1 MRIQLDLI
9 SKWGPEWMKDIIVR
23 LILGHVLLNSTY
35 RHILMM
41 KSAQINKYGS
51 SEVIEINQSTP
62 EPSVSLGKVLVDIK
76 AAGVNPVDWKIS
88 EGHMQQLVSLQFPST
103 LGVDFS
109 GVIKQIG
116 EGISPSDFKQGDE
129 VYGQAGV
136 INGGSG
142 AFAEMALANT
152 ESIANKPKRLSH
164 AEAAGLPLVGVSA
177 WQALVENIG
186 LSKGQKILIHGG
198 AGGIGSI
205 AIQLAKYL
213 GADVATTVSINDKQF
228 VQELGADQVIDY
240 KTQTFED
247 LLHDY
252 DAVFDTV
259 GDETYRRSFKVIKK
273 GGVIVSMLDQPDS
286 ELMNQYGVKA
296 IFQFTQADRERLTKL
311 AQWVD
316 ENNIRVNVE
325 KTFLLDEAG
334 DALDY
339 QKDVHPRGKVVL
351 AM

>member
-1 MRIQLDLI
+1 
-9 SKWGPEWMKDIIVR
+9 
-23 LILGHVLLNSTY
+23 
-35 RHILMM
+35 M

-51 SEVIEINQSTP
+51 SEVIEINQSTS
-62 EPSVSLGKVLVDIK
+62 EPTVSSGKVLVIIK
-76 AAGVNPVDWKIS
+76 AAGINPADWKIR
-88 EGHMQQLVSLQFPST
+88 EGGLQQLVSLQFPST

-177 WQALVENIG
+177 WKALVENIG

>member
-1 MRIQLDLI
+1 
-9 SKWGPEWMKDIIVR
+9 
-23 LILGHVLLNSTY
+23 
-35 RHILMM
+35 M

-51 SEVIEINQSTP
+51 SEVIEINQSTF
-62 EPSVSLGKVLVDIK
+62 EPTVSSGKVLVIIK
-76 AAGVNPVDWKIS
+76 AAGVNPADWKIR
-88 EGHMQQLVSLQFPST
+88 EGGLQQIISLQFPST
-103 LGVDFS
+103 LGMDFS
-109 GVIKQIG
+109 GVIKQVG
-116 EGISPSDFKQGDE
+116 EGISHSDFKQGDD

-136 INGGSG
+136 ISGGSG

-152 ESIANKPKRLSH
+152 ESIVHKPKRLSH

-177 WQALVENIG
+177 WKALIENIG
-186 LSKGQKILIHGG
+186 LSKDQKILIHGG

-213 GADVATTVSINDKQF
+213 GATVATTISTNDKQF

-240 KTQTFED
+240 KTQNFED
-247 LLHDY
+247 ILHDY

-259 GDETYRRSFKVIKK
+259 GGETYRRSFKVLKK
-273 GGVIVSMLDQPDS
+273 GGVIVSMLEQPNP

-316 ENNIRVNVE
+316 QNNIRVNVE
-325 KTFLLDEAG
+325 KTFSLDEAG
-334 DALDY
+334 KALDY

>member
-1 MRIQLDLI
+1 
-9 SKWGPEWMKDIIVR
+9 
-23 LILGHVLLNSTY
+23 
-35 RHILMM
+35 M

-51 SEVIEINQSTP
+51 SQVIEINNSAS
-62 EPSVSLGKVLVDIK
+62 EPSVAPGKVLVDIR

-103 LGVDFS
+103 LGLDFS
-109 GVIKQIG
+109 GVIKQVG
-116 EGISPSDFKQGDE
+116 EGISPSEFKPGDE

-136 INGGSG
+136 ISGGSG
-142 AFAEMALANT
+142 AFAEMAVTKT
-152 ESIANKPKRLSH
+152 ESIANKPKKLSFPQ
-164 AEAAGLPLVGVSA
+164 AAGLPLVGVAA
-177 WQALVENIG
+177 WQVLIEDIH
-186 LSKGQKILIHGG
+186 LSKDQKILIHGG

-205 AIQLAKYL
+205 AIQLAKSL
-213 GADVATTVSINDKQF
+213 GAYVATTVSTSDKQF
-228 VQELGADQVIDY
+228 VQELGAYTAIDY

-247 LLHDY
+247 MLQNY

-259 GDETYRRSFKVIKK
+259 GGNTYRRSFKVLKK
-273 GGVIVSMLDQPDS
+273 GGVIVSMLEQPDS

-296 IFQFTQADRERLTKL
+296 KFQFTQPDKEHLTKV

-316 ENNIRVNVE
+316 QNNIRVNVE
-325 KTFLLDEAG
+325 KEFSLDEAG

-339 QKDVHPRGKVVL
+339 QKNEHPRGKVVL

>member
-1 MRIQLDLI
+1 
-9 SKWGPEWMKDIIVR
+9 
-23 LILGHVLLNSTY
+23 
-35 RHILMM
+35 M

-51 SEVIEINQSTP
+51 SEVIEINQSTS
-62 EPSVSLGKVLVDIK
+62 EPTISSGKVLVIIK
-76 AAGVNPVDWKIS
+76 AAGVNPADWKIR
-88 EGHMQQLVSLQFPST
+88 EGGLQQLVSLQFPST

>member
-1 MRIQLDLI
+1 
-9 SKWGPEWMKDIIVR
+9 
-23 LILGHVLLNSTY
+23 
-35 RHILMM
+35 M

-51 SEVIEINQSTP
+51 SEVIEINQSTS
-62 EPSVSLGKVLVDIK
+62 EPTVSSGKVLVIIK
-76 AAGVNPVDWKIS
+76 AAGINPADWKIR
-88 EGHMQQLVSLQFPST
+88 EGGLQQLVSLQFPST
-103 LGVDFS
+103 LGIDFS
-109 GVIKQIG
+109 GVIKQVG
-116 EGISPSDFKQGDE
+116 EGVSPSDFKQGDE

-311 AQWVD
+311 TQWVD

>member
-1 MRIQLDLI
+1 
-9 SKWGPEWMKDIIVR
+9 
-23 LILGHVLLNSTY
+23 
-35 RHILMM
+35 M

-51 SEVIEINQSTP
+51 SEVIEINQSTS
-62 EPSVSLGKVLVDIK
+62 EPTVSSGKVLVIIK
-76 AAGVNPVDWKIS
+76 AAGINPADWKIR
-88 EGHMQQLVSLQFPST
+88 EGGLQQLISLQFLST